1 MVAEEDGRGGDTL
14 LLGNLDNRLSSHDGA
29 TSAAKGTVCLN
40 MNALLLAEVD
50 NLLLRKTGMVL
61 DLVDG
66 GDDSGMR
73 QKLLEVLLAVLCRVL
88 AETGGMKVINTRCR
102 HRHHGSCQ

>member
-1 MVAEEDGRGGDTL
+1 
-14 LLGNLDNRLSSHDGA
+14 
-29 TSAAKGTVCLN
+29 

-50 NLLLRKTGMVL
+50 NLLLRETGVVL

-73 QKLLEVLLAVLCRVL
+73 QKLLEVLLAVLYRVL
-88 AETGGMKVINTRCR
+88 AEVGGLKVINIRCR
-102 HRHHGSCQ
+102 HRRHGFCQ

>member
-1 MVAEEDGRGGDTL
+1 V
-14 LLGNLDNRLSSHDGA
+14 
-29 TSAAKGTVCLN
+29 
-40 MNALLLAEVD
+40 NALLLAEVD
-50 NLLLRKTGMVL
+50 NLLLRETGVVL

-73 QKLLEVLLAVLCRVL
+73 QKLLEVLLTVLYRVL
-88 AETGGMKVINTRCR
+88 AEAGGIKVINIRCR